1 LEEKNSIE
9 TLNSQ
14 ISVIRDLIKI
24 NLKVEGSLKAKIKNP
39 KTKNQDERF
48 ARIQDSN

>member
-39 KTKNQDERF
+39 KTKMKDLRASKTQID
-48 ARIQDSN
+48 